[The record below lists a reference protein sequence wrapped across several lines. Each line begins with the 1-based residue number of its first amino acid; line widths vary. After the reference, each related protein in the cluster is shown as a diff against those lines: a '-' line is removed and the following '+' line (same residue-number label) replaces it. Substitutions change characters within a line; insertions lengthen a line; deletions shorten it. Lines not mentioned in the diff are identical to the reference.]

1 MIEKNL
7 LRSNL
12 LNTKGSKKLSINNI
26 IKLNELVRNKIVC
39 TYIPLKFEIDIN
51 NELKGYKELLTTY
64 LDEDK
69 IKICKYESPFIKN
82 KLNVLE
88 PKNPLIAKN
97 VEVILTPGLAF
108 TINGKRLG
116 RGGGY
121 YDKLFSKYPD
131 TLKIG
136 LTSNERLLQDIPIEE
151 HDFFMNYVFTNDKY
165 YKSDI

>member
-1 MIEKNL
+1 MIEKKL

-12 LNTKGSKKLSINNI
+12 LNTKGRKKLSINNI

-39 TYIPLKFEIDIN
+39 TYIPLNLEIDIN